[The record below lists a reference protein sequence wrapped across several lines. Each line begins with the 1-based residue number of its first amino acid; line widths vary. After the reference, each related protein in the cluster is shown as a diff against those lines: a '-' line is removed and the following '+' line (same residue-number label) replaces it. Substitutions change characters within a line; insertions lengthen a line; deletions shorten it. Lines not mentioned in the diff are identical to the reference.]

1 MCSSKHHDPITQRGR
16 IFVTIRDLDFKVE
29 SAAWMK
35 DANCTDPNIDPDWF
49 FPDSEHPTNLEQRA
63 ALSICQNC
71 PVQMNCLGYAI
82 KNWPVYGVWGG
93 MKNKDIKDI
102 VKQLKEQ
109 Q

>member
-1 MCSSKHHDPITQRGR
+1 
-16 IFVTIRDLDFKVE
+16 
-29 SAAWMK
+29 
-35 DANCTDPNIDPDWF
+35 
-49 FPDSEHPTNLEQRA
+49 
-63 ALSICQNC
+63 
-71 PVQMNCLGYAI
+71 MNCLGYAI

>member
-1 MCSSKHHDPITQRGR
+1 
-16 IFVTIRDLDFKVE
+16 VTIRDLDFKVE

-35 DANCTDPNIDPDWF
+35 DANCTDPSIDPDWF

-82 KNWPVYGVWGG
+82 KHWPVYGVWGG
-93 MKNKDIKDI
+93 MKNKDIKDLVRQI
-102 VKQLKEQ
+102 KEQ
-109 Q
+109 K